1 MEIADVEQSER
12 HMVADLRPSDSQRL
26 STWSGKLT
34 SLSVHSPE
42 AAEAASGVAR
52 EKSNFHLRFSKTP
65 EGKCDRQGQPV
76 SSFGPDE
83 GRPSGAVRQST
94 SSVIRSNSPTTTSQ
108 IMARKKR
115 RGIIEKRRRDRINNS
130 LSELRRLVPT
140 AFEKQG
146 SAKLEKAEI
155 LQMTVDHLKM
165 LQATG
170 GKGYFDAHALAMDFM
185 SIGFRECLTEVARY
199 LSSVEGLDSSDPLR
213 VRLVSHLSTCA
224 SQREA
229 AAMTSSLAHHH
240 HPLHPHHWAAAFH
253 HLPAALLQPNGL
265 HASESTPCRLSTAS
279 EVPPAHGSALLTATF
294 AHADSALRMPSTGSV
309 APCVPPLSTSLLSL
323 SATVHAAAAAATAAA
338 HSFPLSF
345 AGAFPMLPP
354 NAAAAVAAATAISPP
369 LTVSATSSP
378 QQTSGGTNSKPYRP
392 WGTEVGAF

>member
-1 MEIADVEQSER
+1 MK
-12 HMVADLRPSDSQRL
+12 RPCEDSSSDSDMDETIDVG
-26 STWSGKLT
+26 SENNYSGQ
-34 SLSVHSPE
+34 S
-42 AAEAASGVAR
+42 SGSAM
-52 EKSNFHLRFSKTP
+52 
-65 EGKCDRQGQPV
+65 
-76 SSFGPDE
+76 
-83 GRPSGAVRQST
+83 
-94 SSVIRSNSPTTTSQ
+94 RSNSPTTTSQ

-170 GKGYFDAHALAMDFM
+170 GKGFFDAHALAMDFM

-199 LSSVEGLDSSDPLR
+199 LSSVEGLDTTDPLR

-229 AAMTSSLAHHH
+229 AAITSSMAHNH
-240 HPLHPHHWAAAFH
+240 HPLHPQHWTAAFH
-253 HLPAALLQPNGL
+253 HIPAALLQQSGL
-265 HASESTPCRLSTAS
+265 PSCENSPCRLSAATEAAS
-279 EVPPAHGSALLTATF
+279 PHASALVTATF
-294 AHADSALRMPSTGSV
+294 AHADSGHRGPSAGSV
-309 APCVPPLSTSLLSL
+309 APCVPPLPTSLLSL
-323 SATVHAAAAAATAAA
+323 SATVQAAAAAAAA

-345 AGAFPMLPP
+345 AGAFPVLPP
-354 NAAAAVAAATAISPP
+354 GAAAAMAASAISPP
-369 LTVSATSSP
+369 LSLSTNSSP
-378 QQTSGGTNSKPYRP
+378 RQSGNSKPYRP

>member
-1 MEIADVEQSER
+1 
-12 HMVADLRPSDSQRL
+12 
-26 STWSGKLT
+26 
-34 SLSVHSPE
+34 
-42 AAEAASGVAR
+42 
-52 EKSNFHLRFSKTP
+52 
-65 EGKCDRQGQPV
+65 
-76 SSFGPDE
+76 
-83 GRPSGAVRQST
+83 
-94 SSVIRSNSPTTTSQ
+94 
-108 IMARKKR
+108 
-115 RGIIEKRRRDRINNS
+115 
-130 LSELRRLVPT
+130 
-140 AFEKQG
+140 
-146 SAKLEKAEI
+146 
-155 LQMTVDHLKM
+155 M

-199 LSSVEGLDSSDPLR
+199 LSSVEGLDSADPLR

-240 HPLHPHHWAAAFH
+240 PHHPLHPHHWAAAFH

-265 HASESTPCRLSTAS
+265 HAPEPTPCRLSAAS
-279 EVPPAHGSALLTATF
+279 DVPPAHGSALLTATF

-309 APCVPPLSTSLLSL
+309 APSVPPLSTSLLSL

-345 AGAFPMLPP
+345 AGAFPVLPP
-354 NAAAAVAAATAISPP
+354 TAAAAVAAAAAISPP
-369 LTVSATSSP
+369 LSVSATSSP
-378 QQTSGGTNSKPYRP
+378 QPTGSGTNSKPYRP

>member
-1 MEIADVEQSER
+1 MKRPCEETTSESDLDETIDVGSENNYSGQS
-12 HMVADLRPSDSQRL
+12 S
-26 STWSGKLT
+26 
-34 SLSVHSPE
+34 
-42 AAEAASGVAR
+42 
-52 EKSNFHLRFSKTP
+52 
-65 EGKCDRQGQPV
+65 
-76 SSFGPDE
+76 
-83 GRPSGAVRQST
+83 

-199 LSSVEGLDSSDPLR
+199 LSSVEGLDSADPLR

-240 HPLHPHHWAAAFH
+240 HHHPHHPLHPHHWAAAFH

-265 HASESTPCRLSTAS
+265 HAPESTPCRLSAAS
-279 EVPPAHGSALLTATF
+279 DAPPAHGSALLTATF

-345 AGAFPMLPP
+345 AGAFPVLPP
-354 NAAAAVAAATAISPP
+354 NAAAAAAAVAAATAISPP
-369 LTVSATSSP
+369 LSVSATSSP
-378 QQTSGGTNSKPYRP
+378 QQTGSGTNSKPYRP